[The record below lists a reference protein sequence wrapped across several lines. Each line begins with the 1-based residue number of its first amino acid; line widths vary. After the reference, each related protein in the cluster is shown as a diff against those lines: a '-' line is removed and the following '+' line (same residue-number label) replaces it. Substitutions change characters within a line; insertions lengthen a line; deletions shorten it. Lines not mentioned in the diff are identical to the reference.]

1 MKQQL
6 LLFMLAILGCSTMK
20 AADGD
25 TFTTNTIEGITM
37 SFKVLSESQK
47 TCQVKSSSSS
57 YGSASINKA
66 TTGTVTVPSEV
77 NGYSV
82 KVVGKYAFYG
92 CSNLTIVNLPSSITE
107 IAEEAFK
114 NCTSLASI
122 SIPQNVTTIGL
133 YAFLRC
139 SSLLSINIPKN
150 VTSISNTICAEC
162 SSLESITVEE
172 GNTVFDSRNN
182 CNGIIRTATNS
193 LFQGCKNTII
203 PEGIVQIDQAFDGC
217 VGLISIIIPAS
228 VTSMYDAFV
237 GCDNLVSVTALAD
250 KPYGSPNFSNKANAT
265 LYVPKG
271 CVPVYEAS
279 YQWSGF
285 KEIKEIKTAD
295 EITMTANGMATYCST
310 HALDFSGTDGIKAY
324 IVSAFKPSTGEV
336 TLTRITDVPANT
348 GIIVKGDA
356 NSYPIPWGSGETLVS
371 NMLVGVTGN
380 TVLNKEDGENTNY
393 ILAKKNGVL
402 GFYAVTDGSTLS
414 AGKAY
419 LPLPTASLPSGAREM
434 KLVFDDEETTGIKET
449 INNCESIGKYYDL
462 QGRYIAKPT
471 HGLYIVN
478 GKKVIQK

>member
-1 MKQQL
+1 
-6 LLFMLAILGCSTMK
+6 MK

-310 HALDFSGTDGIKAY
+310 HDLDFTYSGLKAY
-324 IVSAFKPSTGEV
+324 IANGYNSSLGEL
-336 TLTRITDVPANT
+336 TLTRVYKVPAGEGLVLT
-348 GIIVKGDA
+348 GVENNYEVPYTTADMV
-356 NSYPIPWGSGETLVS
+356 YS
-371 NMLVGVTGN
+371 NLLQGVTVN
-380 TVLNKEDGENTNY
+380 TVLNKVDGDNTNY
-393 ILAKKNGVL
+393 VLANKGGNI
-402 GFYAVTDGSTLS
+402 GFYAVKDGSTLG

-419 LPLPTASLPSGAREM
+419 LPLPTADLPSSSARG
-434 KLVFDDEETTGIKET
+434 LVLNFNDEDVTA
-449 INNCESIGKYYDL
+449 INSAKSLQSVANVQYYDL
-462 QGRYIAKPT
+462 QGRRVANPT
-471 HGLYIVN
+471 SGLYIVN
-478 GKKVIQK
+478 GKKVIIK